1 MYEMNKIDITICL
14 WSSVS
19 IEVYWSEVDTV
30 RSVDWYV
37 WTICMWLVQVWKDE
51 KLYHLGPMYD
61 VMDIPNSGGV
71 YVELVQIENGDVM
84 MLSESSVQS
93 YGIFCY
99 MVSRRAYV

>member
-1 MYEMNKIDITICL
+1 
-14 WSSVS
+14 
-19 IEVYWSEVDTV
+19 
-30 RSVDWYV
+30 
-37 WTICMWLVQVWKDE
+37 
-51 KLYHLGPMYD
+51 MYD

>member
-1 MYEMNKIDITICL
+1 
-14 WSSVS
+14 
-19 IEVYWSEVDTV
+19 
-30 RSVDWYV
+30 
-37 WTICMWLVQVWKDE
+37 
-51 KLYHLGPMYD
+51 MYD

-99 MVSRRAYV
+99 MVSRWAYV